1 MPPPSSKKARSAA
14 TSVVDEPPLGH
25 ITSGGS
31 HPDSDL
37 ELASAHGSG
46 EESGNAGS
54 SNSNSDEEVV
64 LSAPESSSYSLKEK
78 KWQESKAS

>member
-1 MPPPSSKKARSAA
+1 MNPL
-14 TSVVDEPPLGH
+14 LGH

-31 HPDSDL
+31 LFDPDSDL

-64 LSAPESSSYSLKEK
+64 LSAPESSSHSLKEK
-78 KWQESKAS
+78 KWQESEAS